1 MLIENYSTAA
11 APQVEVNITPA
22 DVQADVVAPQV
33 EVDITPANVQAD
45 VVAPQVEVDEEIE
58 QFLMDITPAN
68 VQADV
73 TAPQVEVDIN
83 AANVQVPTQALDLTV
98 DFWCICKLPD
108 DGRSYIQCSRE
119 DKCHGATDGWFHP
132 ECLDN
137 AGWPKPRRTQKNWVC
152 EGCDIHDN
160 GV

>member
-1 MLIENYSTAA
+1 MSKQDCIGELQRRGMNLTSWNKETVARLRTMLIENYSTAA
-11 APQVEVNITPA
+11 
-22 DVQADVVAPQV
+22 
-33 EVDITPANVQAD
+33 
-45 VVAPQVEVDEEIE
+45 
-58 QFLMDITPAN
+58 
-68 VQADV
+68 
-73 TAPQVEVDIN
+73 APQVEVDIN

-108 DGRSYIQCSRE
+108 DGRSYVQCSRE

>member
-1 MLIENYSTAA
+1 MSKQDCIGELQRRGMNLTSWNKETVARLRTMLIENYSTAA
-11 APQVEVNITPA
+11 
-22 DVQADVVAPQV
+22 
-33 EVDITPANVQAD
+33 
-45 VVAPQVEVDEEIE
+45 
-58 QFLMDITPAN
+58 
-68 VQADV
+68 
-73 TAPQVEVDIN
+73 APQVEVDIN

-108 DGRSYIQCSRE
+108 DGRSYVQCSRE

-137 AGWPKPRRTQKNWVC
+137 AGWPRPRRTQKNWVC

>member
-1 MLIENYSTAA
+1 
-11 APQVEVNITPA
+11 
-22 DVQADVVAPQV
+22 
-33 EVDITPANVQAD
+33 
-45 VVAPQVEVDEEIE
+45 
-58 QFLMDITPAN
+58 MDITPAN

-73 TAPQVEVDIN
+73 DAPQVEADIN
-83 AANVQVPTQALDLTV
+83 AANVQIPTLALDLTV

-108 DGRSYIQCSRE
+108 DGRPYVQCSRE

-137 AGWPKPRRTQKNWVC
+137 AGWPKPRRTQKNWIC